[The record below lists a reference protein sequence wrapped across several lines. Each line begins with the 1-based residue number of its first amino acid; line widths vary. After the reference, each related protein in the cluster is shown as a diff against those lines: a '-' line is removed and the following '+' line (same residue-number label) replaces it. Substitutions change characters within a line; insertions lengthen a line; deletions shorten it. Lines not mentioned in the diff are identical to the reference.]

1 MVVSVTKPL
10 PEVPDRLRLEKL
22 ERLLEVAKAMA
33 SQRDVKALMDIVL
46 EEAKAVAEA
55 ERGTV
60 WLLDRD
66 RKELRTFVAQGL
78 AAAKSELRMPEDR
91 GIAGAV
97 AKGGRTIRVHDA
109 YADSRFDRSQ
119 DEQTGFRTRN
129 ILAVPMWAV
138 DQTVFGVLQLLNKK
152 ENVDGGHFTDVDQ
165 ELLTAF
171 GSQAAAALQ
180 SALLYEEN
188 RRAFEGFIDASVIA
202 IEARDPTTSGHSG
215 RVAQLTV
222 GLAEVVNRLGVR
234 TQWDPGEDGFD
245 EDEIL
250 EIQYAAP
257 LHDFG
262 KIGVREEV
270 LVKAD
275 KLYPHERDLLLH
287 RLEYVRRTMES
298 DMWRRKFDL
307 ASSAGSAAAGAALAE
322 EEARYR
328 RELVELAEL
337 QEFVLACNRPTVLEE
352 GHFERLREV
361 QKRV

>member
-180 SALLYEEN
+180 SALPWRLLGAQASTGPTPRSRWGRQPRPAGGRPLPQAQR
-188 RRAFEGFIDASVIA
+188 RRAAVHG
-202 IEARDPTTSGHSG
+202 
-215 RVAQLTV
+215 
-222 GLAEVVNRLGVR
+222 
-234 TQWDPGEDGFD
+234 
-245 EDEIL
+245 
-250 EIQYAAP
+250 P
-257 LHDFG
+257 L
-262 KIGVREEV
+262 
-270 LVKAD
+270 
-275 KLYPHERDLLLH
+275 
-287 RLEYVRRTMES
+287 
-298 DMWRRKFDL
+298 
-307 ASSAGSAAAGAALAE
+307 
-322 EEARYR
+322 
-328 RELVELAEL
+328 
-337 QEFVLACNRPTVLEE
+337 
-352 GHFERLREV
+352 
-361 QKRV
+361 